1 MTQKNK
7 IPLVK
12 DATRSQSESIQTVVS
27 RLQNGE
33 IYVPDYQRGSDQWN
47 LRKKSLL
54 IESTLNNLTIPAF
67 FLCEDENGNS
77 EVIDGQQRLTIIRE
91 YAEDKFKI
99 SDSNDIEY
107 LLPEAVQYRGKK
119 ISELPNNL
127 QKVFNKYPL
136 SIIFLPASMSLSI
149 KLEVFRRINE
159 GGTPLTGQDIRLAY
173 YKRSNSVYFIR
184 LAGIHSDSES
194 AQRMIEE
201 GKNRKGIAHP
211 WDEYSQAREEWDEWW
226 RGKSI
231 AKGQTPSLMFLWY
244 LICLERNRLGD
255 MLNAQSGT
263 NHLKINFRGTI
274 EESLDIYYAQIQYQ
288 EIEADSVDILSNIDT
303 ISNNYFPSFA
313 KWIYKILS
321 SGIPGI
327 SVDKYKQ
334 LALFIAAAVEM
345 DLPMDDLSDEQ
356 WNWIGEFIRRP
367 RKTGREILSDSDDY
381 PEPKGRWTTARGQKQ
396 QCEKT
401 IEIVRNIMDL

>member
-1 MTQKNK
+1 
-7 IPLVK
+7 
-12 DATRSQSESIQTVVS
+12 
-27 RLQNGE
+27 
-33 IYVPDYQRGSDQWN
+33 
-47 LRKKSLL
+47 
-54 IESTLNNLTIPAF
+54 
-67 FLCEDENGNS
+67 
-77 EVIDGQQRLTIIRE
+77 
-91 YAEDKFKI
+91 
-99 SDSNDIEY
+99 
-107 LLPEAVQYRGKK
+107 
-119 ISELPNNL
+119 
-127 QKVFNKYPL
+127 
-136 SIIFLPASMSLSI
+136 MSLSI

-173 YKRSNSVYFIR
+173 YSQSKSVFFIR

-274 EESLDIYYAQIQYQ
+274 EESLDIYCAQVQYQ

-356 WNWIGEFIRRP
+356 WNWIGQFIRGP
-367 RKTGREILSDSDDY
+367 RKTGREILSDNDDC

-401 IEIVRNIMDL
+401 IEIVRNIMYL